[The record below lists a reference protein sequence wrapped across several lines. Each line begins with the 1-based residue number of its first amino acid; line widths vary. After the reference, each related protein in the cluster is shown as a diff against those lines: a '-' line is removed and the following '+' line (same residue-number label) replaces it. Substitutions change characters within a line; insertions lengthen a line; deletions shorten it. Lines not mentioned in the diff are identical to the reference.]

1 MNKKPEAGIIK
12 NPVIPGFYSDPS
24 LCRDGED
31 YYAVFSSFEFFPGVP
46 VFHSRD
52 LVNWRQI
59 TYCLS
64 RRSQLELKD
73 AVTSDGIYAPTL
85 RRHSGTWYMITSNRC
100 SKEGNH
106 FYVSSPSMSGPFSG
120 PVWITNP
127 DGSSIDGVDPSLF
140 FDEDG
145 QVYFSCVAWD
155 EHGQGIGQAR
165 VDLQSGRLL
174 EPLHIV
180 WHGTG
185 GTFPE
190 GPHTYRINGWYYLM
204 IAEGGTEYGHK
215 VSIARSRKIDGPYE
229 SCPRN
234 PILTQNYQYV
244 QSGCIQ
250 GVGHGDLFEAHDGT
264 WWIIVHGFRTSLGKL
279 HHLGRETMLAPVS
292 WDADGWPVVSENGW
306 LDETIPLHG
315 AFSEAVQEPVPGFR
329 DDFSD
334 SSLSL
339 NWNFLRNPDLR
350 RYHLQAS
357 RGKGL
362 ALTGTARFLDQEGS
376 PVWLGTRQRH
386 FDCQVH
392 VNMSFSPGEGD
403 EAGLTVYQ
411 TPEHHYD
418 IAVTS
423 ENGKRVCFL
432 RKTVGDIH
440 WEGARIYIP
449 AEEFM
454 LHIRASRTEY
464 EFSVSFSEGDGM
476 EAASLGSGRTQ
487 LLSTEAMQYQNFT
500 GTYFA
505 VYAQSAS
512 EQPAPALFSSFE
524 YCPE

>member
-1 MNKKPEAGIIK
+1 MSKKNSPGMIR
-12 NPVIPGFYSDPS
+12 NPIIPGFYSDPS
-24 LCRDGED
+24 ICQNGQD

-59 TYCLS
+59 SYCLT

-85 RRHSGTWYMITSNRC
+85 RCHNGTYYMITSNRC
-100 SKEGNH
+100 SKVGNH
-106 FYVSSPSMSGPFSG
+106 FYVSSPSMEGPFRD

-155 EHGQGIGQAR
+155 DRGQGIGQAR
-165 VDLQSGRLL
+165 IDLESGRLL
-174 EPLHIV
+174 EPLRIV

-215 VSIARSRKIDGPYE
+215 VTIARSRNIDGPYE

-264 WWIIVHGFRTSLGKL
+264 WWIIVHGFRTSIGKL
-279 HHLGRETMLAPVS
+279 HHLGRETMLAPVV
-292 WDADGWPVVSENGW
+292 WDTDGWPIVNQNGW
-306 LDETIPLHG
+306 LDDVITLQG
-315 AFSEAVQEPVPGFR
+315 TFSEAVQKQVPGFC
-329 DDFSD
+329 DDFSAP
-334 SSLSL
+334 SSAL
-339 NWNFLRNPDLR
+339 NWNFLRNPDR
-350 RYHLQAS
+350 SRYQFRAS
-357 RGKGL
+357 DGKGVS
-362 ALTGTARFLDQEGS
+362 LTGSKESLSQEGS
-376 PVWLGTRQRH
+376 PTWLGTRQRH
-386 FDCQVH
+386 FDCRTK
-392 VNMSFSPGEGD
+392 VNMSFFPREGD

-418 IAVTS
+418 IVVAS
-423 ENGKRVCFL
+423 ENGQRICFL
-432 RKTVGDIH
+432 RKTVGDIC
-440 WEGARIYIP
+440 WEGKKFLLP
-449 AEEFM
+449 QHEFT
-454 LHIRASRTEY
+454 LHVLASRAEY
-464 EFSVSFSEGDGM
+464 EFSVSFSENGQ
-476 EAASLGSGRTQ
+476 ESRYILGKGRTQ

-500 GTYFA
+500 GTYLA
-505 VYAQSAS
+505 LYAQSGN
-512 EQPAPALFSSFE
+512 ERPEPALFTSFE